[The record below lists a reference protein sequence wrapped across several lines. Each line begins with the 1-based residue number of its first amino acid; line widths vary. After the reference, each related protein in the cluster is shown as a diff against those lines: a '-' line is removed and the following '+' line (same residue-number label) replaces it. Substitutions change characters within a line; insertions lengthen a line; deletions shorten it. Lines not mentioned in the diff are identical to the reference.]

1 MTDAV
6 GSDLLKKNAKLL
18 EVVQNTASNVFA
30 TMLGVTVTPQEVS
43 VEKQGTVTNDG
54 LVAMVGMAGPVSGSG
69 CLCLSKSFGC
79 FVASRFLMA
88 EYTEINDEVLD
99 AVAEVTN
106 MVVGGLKTA
115 LEEDLGPMGLSIPTI
130 VFGENYIT
138 RSPSLGERMVLAF
151 KCEEDGIDERFTI
164 LICLISENQNRSYL
178 RELAEFHAHLT

>member
-1 MTDAV
+1 MTETAV
-6 GSDLLKKNAKLL
+6 PDVLKKNARLL
-18 EVVQNTASNVFA
+18 EVVQSTASNVFA
-30 TMLGVTVTPQEVS
+30 TMLGLTVTPREVY
-43 VEKQGTVTNDG
+43 VEKHGTVSNAG

-69 CLCLSKSFGC
+69 CLCLSKAFGC

-88 EYTEINDEVLD
+88 EYQEVDDEVLD

-106 MVVGGLKTA
+106 MVIGGLKTA

-138 RSPSLGERMVLAF
+138 RSPSLGERMVLSF
-151 KCEEDGIDERFTI
+151 TCHDDGIDERFTI
-164 LICLISENQNRSYL
+164 LVCLISENQNRSYL